1 MEGKTIVSEAAL
13 EAYLKEISGI
23 SLLTPQQERE
33 LSERVRQ
40 GDRAARDEMIRA
52 NLRLVV
58 SIAKEYRKRS
68 RGMFFLDLIAE
79 GNLGLFR
86 AVEKFDPDHAP
97 SGKTRRGKKPH
108 HHHEGKGL
116 RFSTYA
122 TWWIRQAVRRTI
134 INNAKTIRIPSYM
147 VEIIT
152 KWKNAAAELKS
163 GLGRQPTAN
172 EIAEKMNIPP
182 HDIGVI
188 KKMMRASTVP
198 RAISMELLPTFGKGL
213 EDIATRAPEETA
225 FSREESEKMKE
236 LLGAIDEREAL
247 ILRMRYGI
255 DGKPPRTLKDI
266 GDIIDVTRER
276 VRQIENDALR
286 KLQKRWLQT
295 RKGLRG
301 SKETKPPEMP
311 KRAPCEINLCPEG
324 ETPPEAKVR
333 SKIKEAVEDA
343 IKNRRIEVRFI
354 HGVEDI
360 QTAQTVRA
368 CLEEHKAQGR
378 VTYIDLPLSGEE
390 NPGETV
396 AYIRREDDSEC
407 SLRSRRGR
415 RKKRTRKH

>member
-13 EAYLKEISGI
+13 EAYLKEIRGI
-23 SLLTPQQERE
+23 ALLTPQQERE
-33 LSERVRQ
+33 LSSRVRQ
-40 GDRAARDEMIRA
+40 GDRAARDDMIRA

-68 RGMFFLDLIAE
+68 RGISFLDLIAE

-97 SGKTRRGKKPH
+97 SNKTRRGAKPLH
-108 HHHEGKGL
+108 KGKGL

-152 KWKNAAAELKS
+152 KWKNASSELKN

-172 EIAEKMNIPP
+172 EIAEKLNIPP

-188 KKMMRASTVP
+188 KKMMRASTAP

-213 EDIATRAPEETA
+213 EDVSTRVPEEA
-225 FSREESEKMKE
+225 VFSREESEKMKE

-255 DGKPPRTLKDI
+255 DGKMPRTLKDI

-295 RKGLRG
+295 RKRPRD
-301 SKETKPPEMP
+301 SEETAPPDVPPRVPFEV
-311 KRAPCEINLCPEG
+311 NLCPEG
-324 ETPPEAKVR
+324 EMPSEAKVR
-333 SKIKEAVEDA
+333 SQIKGAVEDA
-343 IKNRRIEVRFI
+343 MKNRRIEVRFI
-354 HGVEDI
+354 HGVED
-360 QTAQTVRA
+360 TRMTQTVLA
-368 CLEEHKAQGR
+368 CLEEHKEQGR
-378 VTYIDLPLSGEE
+378 VTYIEPPGADKEK
-390 NPGETV
+390 PGETV

-415 RKKRTRKH
+415 RKKSKKKR